1 LAGAI
6 RETGGQARL
15 IVRLV
20 DGETGRHLWAHRSET
35 PFGVVSLDER
45 LATRIAAALH
55 PALRSAEIDRA
66 LGKPD
71 SDLDAQDLALRA
83 MPSVL
88 SLDAEGSE
96 RALHLLNSAMEL
108 DPDHALSAALTAWVH
123 TQRAAY
129 RFAAEPVAERAR
141 AAALARRALGLRCDP
156 TALVAVGSALSL
168 LHDVEAA
175 EQVIGRALATGASL
189 PWAWSRSGWIDV
201 YKGNDESAIEKLTIA
216 LELAPDDSHAFNTM
230 VGIGMAYFNAG
241 LYRESA
247 QWQARALLEHPSS
260 TWIHAT
266 LCPAFALGGQ
276 KSEAGHSLHVLRRE
290 YPDLTLATAMAA
302 YPPVPAAYRERAQE
316 ALHGLGLPL

>member
-1 LAGAI
+1 M
-6 RETGGQARL
+6 

-20 DGETGRHLWAHRSET
+20 DGETGRHLWAHRTET

-123 TQRAAY
+123 T
-129 RFAAEPVAERAR
+129 
-141 AAALARRALGLRCDP
+141 
-156 TALVAVGSALSL
+156 
-168 LHDVEAA
+168 
-175 EQVIGRALATGASL
+175 
-189 PWAWSRSGWIDV
+189 
-201 YKGNDESAIEKLTIA
+201 
-216 LELAPDDSHAFNTM
+216 
-230 VGIGMAYFNAG
+230 
-241 LYRESA
+241 
-247 QWQARALLEHPSS
+247 
-260 TWIHAT
+260 
-266 LCPAFALGGQ
+266 
-276 KSEAGHSLHVLRRE
+276 
-290 YPDLTLATAMAA
+290 
-302 YPPVPAAYRERAQE
+302 
-316 ALHGLGLPL
+316 

>member
-1 LAGAI
+1 MGAP
-6 RETGGQARL
+6 
-15 IVRLV
+15 
-20 DGETGRHLWAHRSET
+20 HRRT

-96 RALHLLNSAMEL
+96 RALRLLNSAMEL

-129 RFAAEPVAERAR
+129 EFTAEPVVERAR
-141 AAALARRALGLRCDP
+141 AAALARRALSLRCDP

-168 LHDVEAA
+168 LHDVEGA
-175 EQVIGRALATGASL
+175 EQVIGRALATGAGLRGPGAGAAGSTSTR
-189 PWAWSRSGWIDV
+189 AT
-201 YKGNDESAIEKLTIA
+201 DESAIEKLTIA
-216 LELAPDDSHAFNTM
+216 LELAPDNSHAFNTM
-230 VGIGMAYFNAG
+230 VEIGMAYFNAG
-241 LYRESA
+241 LYRDRRSG
-247 QWQARALLEHPSS
+247 RRGRCSS
-260 TWIHAT
+260 TPRRRGSTRRSARHLLSAVRSPRPGTACIFCAGNT
-266 LCPAFALGGQ
+266 LI
-276 KSEAGHSLHVLRRE
+276 
-290 YPDLTLATAMAA
+290 
-302 YPPVPAAYRERAQE
+302 
-316 ALHGLGLPL
+316 